1 MSKVTVSYKTKNSLI
16 DKILQKEQIS
26 LIKNDGLLS
35 SLPFIKNRFADIHFT
50 SGVLN
55 KDEIKKVENSKITI
69 VNSLSSKYEL
79 INNYGI
85 DEKKLKVIYPS
96 VNIEYEKPKVVKKRV
111 YEKLGIDSKNR
122 LIFFTAKNFKN
133 SGVKEFINIIF
144 TLSQDNFQ
152 AVIAGDSKQITNL
165 KFHLSKFNYTQ
176 KIILVENYE
185 NLNELFLAS
194 DIFFLPTSYK
204 SFAAN
209 VLKAM
214 YCKCVVFT
222 TANNHSKELIDIFS
236 TMESPH
242 DKSAT
247 FKIDAV
253 LMQKEEMKNIKKNNR
268 HIAKEHTLEAN
279 LKRFEE
285 ILSNI

>member
-1 MSKVTVSYKTKNSLI
+1 MGKVTVSYKTKNSLI

-35 SLPFIKNRFADIHFT
+35 SLPFIKKRYADVHFT

-69 VNSLSSKYEL
+69 VNSLASKYEL

-85 DEKKLKVIYPS
+85 EEDKIKVIYPS
-96 VNIEYEKPKVVKKRV
+96 VDIEYEKPKIVKQRV
-111 YEKLGIDSKNR
+111 CEKLDIDSKKK
-122 LIFFTAKNFKN
+122 LIFFTAKKFKN
-133 SGVKEFINIIF
+133 SGAREFIEVIF
-144 TLSQDNFQ
+144 SLSEDNFQ
-152 AVIAGDSKQITNL
+152 AIIAGDSNQITNL
-165 KFHLSKFNYTQ
+165 KFHLSKFNYSN
-176 KIILVENYE
+176 KIVLVENHE
-185 NLNELFLAS
+185 NIDELFLAA
-194 DIFFLPTSYK
+194 DIFFLPTNYK
-204 SFAAN
+204 AFAAN

-222 TANNHSKELIDIFS
+222 TAINHSKELIDIFS
-236 TMESPH
+236 TMENPS

-253 LMQKEEMKNIKKNNR
+253 LMQKEEMKSIKKQNR
-268 HIAKEHTLEAN
+268 DIAKNYTLEKN
-279 LKRFEE
+279 LNRFEE
-285 ILSNI
+285 ILASI